1 MGRSSLCPVLL
12 LAATGLALA
21 PRVPSAQ
28 DIDSVAVQ
36 YIRPPAIGAGATE
49 IATSILGAGFHFDPA
64 SRSSRPELATP
75 RTFHL
80 VSGGLAISR
89 TALAGYAIGALAGA
103 KTMTDVFWAISPSY
117 LVLGA
122 LDVAGA
128 VVALSPSVEAVAP
141 AASDSTQV
149 IRSRTINQEWGVSM
163 AILAGV
169 EFAIGIAS
177 MVQVIEA
184 KTATT
189 VFLMPTPGGIAISGR
204 FGTLGPKRRM

>member
-1 MGRSSLCPVLL
+1 MGSSSLCPVLL

-21 PRVPSAQ
+21 PRVASAQ

-49 IATSILGAGFHFDPA
+49 IAISIVGAGFHFDA
-64 SRSSRPELATP
+64 AWRSSRPELATT
-75 RTFHL
+75 RTLHL
-80 VSGGLAISR
+80 VCGGLAISR
-89 TALAGYAIGALAGA
+89 TALAGYSIGALAGA
-103 KTMTDVFWAISPSY
+103 KTMTDVFWAMGPAY
-117 LVLGA
+117 LILGA
-122 LDVAGA
+122 IDVAGA
-128 VVALSPSVEAVAP
+128 VVALSASVEAGAP
-141 AASDSTQV
+141 ATSDSIQV
-149 IRSRTINQEWGVSM
+149 IRSRTINQGWGVSM

-177 MVQVIEA
+177 MVQGIEA

-204 FGTLGPKRRM
+204 FGTLGPKRRK

>member
-1 MGRSSLCPVLL
+1 M
-12 LAATGLALA
+12 
-21 PRVPSAQ
+21 
-28 DIDSVAVQ
+28 
-36 YIRPPAIGAGATE
+36 
-49 IATSILGAGFHFDPA
+49 
-64 SRSSRPELATP
+64 
-75 RTFHL
+75 
-80 VSGGLAISR
+80 
-89 TALAGYAIGALAGA
+89 
-103 KTMTDVFWAISPSY
+103 
-117 LVLGA
+117 VLGA